1 MKVHKVLSLLSVVMI
16 MIGLGVQSI
25 QLYKTVERQE
35 KLIYKQTEEIN
46 KLKAEND
53 SLWSNYYMN
62 LSDYEGEYYE

>member
-1 MKVHKVLSLLSVVMI
+1 MKVHKVLSLLGVVMI

-35 KLIYKQTEEIN
+35 ELIYKQTDEIN

-62 LSDYEGEYYE
+62 VSDYEGEYYE

>member
-1 MKVHKVLSLLSVVMI
+1 MKVHKVLSLLGVVMI

-25 QLYKTVERQE
+25 ELYKTVERQE
-35 KLIYKQTEEIN
+35 KLIYKQTDEIN

-62 LSDYEGEYYE
+62 LSNYEGEYYE